1 MSKNESKSLKIS
13 VEQAKLLGSALR
25 IKIITAIENDPKTS
39 KQVAVE
45 INESPGN
52 VHYHMKK
59 LYEGDLIE
67 LVEEKQVGGVVQK
80 FYLARATTFSSDHEV
95 YPELQTGSKAES
107 KGSLSAALLLKE
119 EDQQEL
125 LDEFR
130 DLIAKWVKKTNDK
143 DVQDVEEFVI
153 GVKLFQRDT
162 NSK

>member
-1 MSKNESKSLKIS
+1 MSKKENTSLPIS

-25 IKIITAIENDPKTS
+25 IKIMAAIEKESKTS

-80 FYLARATTFSSDHEV
+80 YYLARATTFSSEYEV
-95 YPELQTGSKAES
+95 YPELLSDSQAES
-107 KGSLSAALLLKE
+107 KGSLSSALLLKE
-119 EDQQEL
+119 EDQKEL

-130 DLIAKWVKKTNDK
+130 DLIAKWVKKTNEK
-143 DVQDVEEFVI
+143 DTHDVEEFVI
-153 GVKLFQRDT
+153 GVKLFKRGG
-162 NSK
+162 KK

>member
-1 MSKNESKSLKIS
+1 MSKNENKPMSIS

-25 IKIITAIENDPKTS
+25 IKIIAAIENNPKTS

-67 LVEEKQVGGVVQK
+67 LVEEKQVGGVIQK
-80 FYLARATTFSSDHEV
+80 YYLARETTFSSDHEI
-95 YPELQTGSKAES
+95 YPELKSGSKAES
-107 KGSLSAALLLKE
+107 KGSLSAALLLKA

-130 DLIAKWVKKTNDK
+130 DLIAKWVKKTNEK
-143 DVQDVEEFVI
+143 DIEDVEEFVI
-153 GVKLFQRDT
+153 GVKFFQRDKKT
-162 NSK
+162 K

>member
-1 MSKNESKSLKIS
+1 MSKKENTSLPIS

-25 IKIITAIENDPKTS
+25 IKIIAAIEEHAKTS

-59 LYEGDLIE
+59 LYDGDLIK

-80 FYLARATTFSSDHEV
+80 YYLARATSFSSDHEV
-95 YPELQTGSKAES
+95 YPELQSGSKAES
-107 KGSLSAALLLKE
+107 KGSLSAAILLKE

-125 LDEFR
+125 LNEFR
-130 DLIAKWVKKTNDK
+130 DLMAKWVKKTNEK
-143 DVQDVEEFVI
+143 DAQDVEEFVI
-153 GVKLFQRDT
+153 GVKLFQRDGKT
-162 NSK
+162 K

>member
-1 MSKNESKSLKIS
+1 MSKNENKSLKIS

-25 IKIITAIENDPKTS
+25 IKIIAAIEKDAKTS

-59 LYEGDLIE
+59 LYEGGLIE

-80 FYLARATTFSSDHEV
+80 YYLARATTFSSDHEV
-95 YPELQTGSKAES
+95 YPELRSGSKAES

-130 DLIAKWVKKTNDK
+130 DLIAKWVKKTNEK
-143 DVQDVEEFVI
+143 DVKNVEEFVI
-153 GVKLFQRDT
+153 GVKLFQRDGNT
-162 NSK
+162 K

>member
-1 MSKNESKSLKIS
+1 
-13 VEQAKLLGSALR
+13 
-25 IKIITAIENDPKTS
+25 
-39 KQVAVE
+39 
-45 INESPGN
+45 
-52 VHYHMKK
+52 MKK

-67 LVEEKQVGGVVQK
+67 LVEEKQVGGVVEK
-80 FYLARATTFSSDHEV
+80 YYLARATTFSSDHEV
-95 YPELQTGSKAES
+95 YPELQAGSKAES